1 MDLKKNLN
9 ALFLNE
15 HSIQKFKDNTFNS
28 LYLLKYKKIND
39 NFEYYNVPAVMQ
51 CRGIILEEY
60 TNKIICYSLDKFDKK
75 LDNLEIK
82 DYKVEEAIDGTQIRL
97 YYYNNEWI
105 VSTARTISA
114 KNSKWNYV
122 KTFYDLFKDVEHII
136 DYSKLNQKNTYTFIM
151 KHIENRIISNV
162 KKNELIHI
170 HTRDNETL
178 LEIEEDIG
186 VPKPKEYHFETFDEL
201 LKDLEQ
207 FDFETKGY
215 VVKSETKKYMYKT
228 KNYEYVN
235 SLKDNHRNINY
246 HYLDSG
252 AIYRVIA
259 LAIHNKKL
267 EFNQEKK
274 IVELLK
280 EIEISFEF
288 DKTFLDGKDV
298 SSEIREESISKLA
311 SKIAQ
316 NQELR
321 KSLLSF
327 QRSFAK
333 KPGLV
338 AEGRDMTT
346 VVFPGADLKIYLDA
360 SVEERSKRRHKQL
373 ILKGNNV
380 NIANL
385 VTEIT
390 LRDKQD
396 KERVHSPL
404 VIDDEAHIINNDG
417 LSVEE
422 TINKI
427 LALII

>member
-1 MDLKKNLN
+1 MSSEDI
-9 ALFLNE
+9 FT
-15 HSIQKFKDNTFNS
+15 I
-28 LYLLKYKKIND
+28 
-39 NFEYYNVPAVMQ
+39 
-51 CRGIILEEY
+51 
-60 TNKIICYSLDKFDKK
+60 
-75 LDNLEIK
+75 
-82 DYKVEEAIDGTQIRL
+82 AIDGPAG
-97 YYYNNEWI
+97 
-105 VSTARTISA
+105 SGKGTIA
-114 KNSKWNYV
+114 KELSKI
-122 KTFYDLFKDVEHII
+122 L
-136 DYSKLNQKNTYTFIM
+136 
-151 KHIENRIISNV
+151 
-162 KKNELIHI
+162 
-170 HTRDNETL
+170 
-178 LEIEEDIG
+178 
-186 VPKPKEYHFETFDEL
+186 
-201 LKDLEQ
+201 
-207 FDFETKGY
+207 
-215 VVKSETKKYMYKT
+215 
-228 KNYEYVN
+228 
-235 SLKDNHRNINY
+235 NY

-288 DKTFLDGKDV
+288 DKTFLDGKDI

-346 VVFPGADLKIYLDA
+346 VVFPDADLKIYLDA

-373 ILKGNNV
+373 ILKGINV

-385 VTEIT
+385 ETEIN

-404 VIDDEAHIINNDG
+404 IIDDEAHIINNDG

-427 LALII
+427 LALIN

>member
-1 MDLKKNLN
+1 MSSENI
-9 ALFLNE
+9 FT
-15 HSIQKFKDNTFNS
+15 I
-28 LYLLKYKKIND
+28 
-39 NFEYYNVPAVMQ
+39 
-51 CRGIILEEY
+51 
-60 TNKIICYSLDKFDKK
+60 
-75 LDNLEIK
+75 
-82 DYKVEEAIDGTQIRL
+82 AIDGPAG
-97 YYYNNEWI
+97 
-105 VSTARTISA
+105 SGKGTIA
-114 KNSKWNYV
+114 KELSKI
-122 KTFYDLFKDVEHII
+122 L
-136 DYSKLNQKNTYTFIM
+136 
-151 KHIENRIISNV
+151 
-162 KKNELIHI
+162 
-170 HTRDNETL
+170 
-178 LEIEEDIG
+178 
-186 VPKPKEYHFETFDEL
+186 
-201 LKDLEQ
+201 
-207 FDFETKGY
+207 
-215 VVKSETKKYMYKT
+215 
-228 KNYEYVN
+228 
-235 SLKDNHRNINY
+235 NY

-385 VTEIT
+385 VTEIA

-427 LALII
+427 LALLN

>member
-1 MDLKKNLN
+1 MSSEDI
-9 ALFLNE
+9 F
-15 HSIQKFKDNTFNS
+15 
-28 LYLLKYKKIND
+28 
-39 NFEYYNVPAVMQ
+39 
-51 CRGIILEEY
+51 II
-60 TNKIICYSLDKFDKK
+60 
-75 LDNLEIK
+75 
-82 DYKVEEAIDGTQIRL
+82 AIDGPAG
-97 YYYNNEWI
+97 
-105 VSTARTISA
+105 SGKGTIA
-114 KNSKWNYV
+114 KELSKI
-122 KTFYDLFKDVEHII
+122 L
-136 DYSKLNQKNTYTFIM
+136 
-151 KHIENRIISNV
+151 
-162 KKNELIHI
+162 
-170 HTRDNETL
+170 
-178 LEIEEDIG
+178 
-186 VPKPKEYHFETFDEL
+186 
-201 LKDLEQ
+201 
-207 FDFETKGY
+207 
-215 VVKSETKKYMYKT
+215 
-228 KNYEYVN
+228 
-235 SLKDNHRNINY
+235 NY

-316 NQELR
+316 DQELR

-373 ILKGNNV
+373 IDLGEKSIYAEILK
-380 NIANL
+380 
-385 VTEIT
+385 EIK

-396 KERVHSPL
+396 MARSNSPL
-404 VIDDEAHIINNDG
+404 VIPKGANIIDNSGLFNNT
-417 LSVEE
+417 LKK
-422 TINKI
+422 INQLIGQI
-427 LALII
+427 L

>member
-1 MDLKKNLN
+1 MSSEDI
-9 ALFLNE
+9 FT
-15 HSIQKFKDNTFNS
+15 I
-28 LYLLKYKKIND
+28 
-39 NFEYYNVPAVMQ
+39 
-51 CRGIILEEY
+51 
-60 TNKIICYSLDKFDKK
+60 
-75 LDNLEIK
+75 
-82 DYKVEEAIDGTQIRL
+82 AIDGPAG
-97 YYYNNEWI
+97 
-105 VSTARTISA
+105 SGKGTIA
-114 KNSKWNYV
+114 KELSKI
-122 KTFYDLFKDVEHII
+122 L
-136 DYSKLNQKNTYTFIM
+136 
-151 KHIENRIISNV
+151 
-162 KKNELIHI
+162 
-170 HTRDNETL
+170 
-178 LEIEEDIG
+178 
-186 VPKPKEYHFETFDEL
+186 
-201 LKDLEQ
+201 
-207 FDFETKGY
+207 
-215 VVKSETKKYMYKT
+215 
-228 KNYEYVN
+228 
-235 SLKDNHRNINY
+235 NY

-259 LAIHNKKL
+259 LAIRNKKL

-385 VTEIT
+385 VTEIA

-427 LALII
+427 LALIN

>member
-1 MDLKKNLN
+1 MSSEDI
-9 ALFLNE
+9 FT
-15 HSIQKFKDNTFNS
+15 I
-28 LYLLKYKKIND
+28 
-39 NFEYYNVPAVMQ
+39 
-51 CRGIILEEY
+51 
-60 TNKIICYSLDKFDKK
+60 
-75 LDNLEIK
+75 
-82 DYKVEEAIDGTQIRL
+82 AIDGPAG
-97 YYYNNEWI
+97 
-105 VSTARTISA
+105 SGKGTIA
-114 KNSKWNYV
+114 KELSKI
-122 KTFYDLFKDVEHII
+122 L
-136 DYSKLNQKNTYTFIM
+136 
-151 KHIENRIISNV
+151 
-162 KKNELIHI
+162 
-170 HTRDNETL
+170 
-178 LEIEEDIG
+178 
-186 VPKPKEYHFETFDEL
+186 
-201 LKDLEQ
+201 
-207 FDFETKGY
+207 
-215 VVKSETKKYMYKT
+215 
-228 KNYEYVN
+228 
-235 SLKDNHRNINY
+235 NY

-259 LAIHNKKL
+259 LAIRNKKL

-427 LALII
+427 LALLN

>member
-1 MDLKKNLN
+1 MS
-9 ALFLNE
+9 NE
-15 HSIQKFKDNTFNS
+15 DIFT
-28 LYLLKYKKIND
+28 I
-39 NFEYYNVPAVMQ
+39 
-51 CRGIILEEY
+51 
-60 TNKIICYSLDKFDKK
+60 
-75 LDNLEIK
+75 
-82 DYKVEEAIDGTQIRL
+82 AIDGPAG
-97 YYYNNEWI
+97 
-105 VSTARTISA
+105 SGKGTIA
-114 KNSKWNYV
+114 KELSKI
-122 KTFYDLFKDVEHII
+122 L
-136 DYSKLNQKNTYTFIM
+136 
-151 KHIENRIISNV
+151 
-162 KKNELIHI
+162 
-170 HTRDNETL
+170 
-178 LEIEEDIG
+178 
-186 VPKPKEYHFETFDEL
+186 
-201 LKDLEQ
+201 
-207 FDFETKGY
+207 
-215 VVKSETKKYMYKT
+215 
-228 KNYEYVN
+228 
-235 SLKDNHRNINY
+235 NY

-346 VVFPGADLKIYLDA
+346 VVFPSADLKIYLDA

-385 VTEIT
+385 VTEIS

-404 VIDDEAHIINNDG
+404 LIDDEAHIINNDG

-427 LALII
+427 LALLN

>member
-1 MDLKKNLN
+1 MSSENI
-9 ALFLNE
+9 FT
-15 HSIQKFKDNTFNS
+15 I
-28 LYLLKYKKIND
+28 
-39 NFEYYNVPAVMQ
+39 
-51 CRGIILEEY
+51 
-60 TNKIICYSLDKFDKK
+60 
-75 LDNLEIK
+75 
-82 DYKVEEAIDGTQIRL
+82 AIDGPAG
-97 YYYNNEWI
+97 
-105 VSTARTISA
+105 SGKGTIA
-114 KNSKWNYV
+114 KELSKI
-122 KTFYDLFKDVEHII
+122 L
-136 DYSKLNQKNTYTFIM
+136 
-151 KHIENRIISNV
+151 
-162 KKNELIHI
+162 
-170 HTRDNETL
+170 
-178 LEIEEDIG
+178 
-186 VPKPKEYHFETFDEL
+186 
-201 LKDLEQ
+201 
-207 FDFETKGY
+207 
-215 VVKSETKKYMYKT
+215 
-228 KNYEYVN
+228 
-235 SLKDNHRNINY
+235 NY

-298 SSEIREESISKLA
+298 SSDIREESIGKLA

-385 VTEIT
+385 VTEIA

-427 LALII
+427 LALINSY

>member
-1 MDLKKNLN
+1 MSSEDI
-9 ALFLNE
+9 FT
-15 HSIQKFKDNTFNS
+15 I
-28 LYLLKYKKIND
+28 
-39 NFEYYNVPAVMQ
+39 
-51 CRGIILEEY
+51 
-60 TNKIICYSLDKFDKK
+60 
-75 LDNLEIK
+75 
-82 DYKVEEAIDGTQIRL
+82 AIDGPAG
-97 YYYNNEWI
+97 
-105 VSTARTISA
+105 SGKGTIA
-114 KNSKWNYV
+114 KELSKI
-122 KTFYDLFKDVEHII
+122 L
-136 DYSKLNQKNTYTFIM
+136 
-151 KHIENRIISNV
+151 
-162 KKNELIHI
+162 
-170 HTRDNETL
+170 
-178 LEIEEDIG
+178 
-186 VPKPKEYHFETFDEL
+186 
-201 LKDLEQ
+201 
-207 FDFETKGY
+207 
-215 VVKSETKKYMYKT
+215 
-228 KNYEYVN
+228 
-235 SLKDNHRNINY
+235 NY

-288 DKTFLDGKDV
+288 DRTFLDGKDV

-385 VTEIT
+385 VTEIA

-396 KERVHSPL
+396 KERIHSPL

-427 LALII
+427 LALINSY

>member
-1 MDLKKNLN
+1 MSSEDI
-9 ALFLNE
+9 FT
-15 HSIQKFKDNTFNS
+15 I
-28 LYLLKYKKIND
+28 
-39 NFEYYNVPAVMQ
+39 
-51 CRGIILEEY
+51 
-60 TNKIICYSLDKFDKK
+60 
-75 LDNLEIK
+75 
-82 DYKVEEAIDGTQIRL
+82 AIDGPAG
-97 YYYNNEWI
+97 
-105 VSTARTISA
+105 SGKGTIA
-114 KNSKWNYV
+114 KELSKI
-122 KTFYDLFKDVEHII
+122 L
-136 DYSKLNQKNTYTFIM
+136 
-151 KHIENRIISNV
+151 
-162 KKNELIHI
+162 
-170 HTRDNETL
+170 
-178 LEIEEDIG
+178 
-186 VPKPKEYHFETFDEL
+186 
-201 LKDLEQ
+201 
-207 FDFETKGY
+207 
-215 VVKSETKKYMYKT
+215 
-228 KNYEYVN
+228 
-235 SLKDNHRNINY
+235 NY

-298 SSEIREESISKLA
+298 SSDIREESIGKLA

-427 LALII
+427 LALLN

>member
-1 MDLKKNLN
+1 MSSEDI
-9 ALFLNE
+9 FT
-15 HSIQKFKDNTFNS
+15 I
-28 LYLLKYKKIND
+28 
-39 NFEYYNVPAVMQ
+39 
-51 CRGIILEEY
+51 
-60 TNKIICYSLDKFDKK
+60 
-75 LDNLEIK
+75 
-82 DYKVEEAIDGTQIRL
+82 AIDGPAG
-97 YYYNNEWI
+97 
-105 VSTARTISA
+105 SGKGTIA
-114 KNSKWNYV
+114 KELSKI
-122 KTFYDLFKDVEHII
+122 L
-136 DYSKLNQKNTYTFIM
+136 
-151 KHIENRIISNV
+151 
-162 KKNELIHI
+162 
-170 HTRDNETL
+170 
-178 LEIEEDIG
+178 
-186 VPKPKEYHFETFDEL
+186 
-201 LKDLEQ
+201 
-207 FDFETKGY
+207 
-215 VVKSETKKYMYKT
+215 
-228 KNYEYVN
+228 
-235 SLKDNHRNINY
+235 NY

-427 LALII
+427 LALLN

>member
-1 MDLKKNLN
+1 MS
-9 ALFLNE
+9 NE
-15 HSIQKFKDNTFNS
+15 DIFT
-28 LYLLKYKKIND
+28 I
-39 NFEYYNVPAVMQ
+39 
-51 CRGIILEEY
+51 
-60 TNKIICYSLDKFDKK
+60 
-75 LDNLEIK
+75 
-82 DYKVEEAIDGTQIRL
+82 AIDGPAG
-97 YYYNNEWI
+97 
-105 VSTARTISA
+105 SGKGTIA
-114 KNSKWNYV
+114 KELSKI
-122 KTFYDLFKDVEHII
+122 L
-136 DYSKLNQKNTYTFIM
+136 
-151 KHIENRIISNV
+151 
-162 KKNELIHI
+162 
-170 HTRDNETL
+170 
-178 LEIEEDIG
+178 
-186 VPKPKEYHFETFDEL
+186 
-201 LKDLEQ
+201 
-207 FDFETKGY
+207 
-215 VVKSETKKYMYKT
+215 
-228 KNYEYVN
+228 
-235 SLKDNHRNINY
+235 NY

-346 VVFPGADLKIYLDA
+346 VVFPDADLKIYLDA
-360 SVEERSKRRHKQL
+360 SVEERSKRRYKQL

-385 VTEIT
+385 VTEIA

-396 KERVHSPL
+396 KERIHSPL

-427 LALII
+427 LALIN

>member
-1 MDLKKNLN
+1 MSSEDI
-9 ALFLNE
+9 FT
-15 HSIQKFKDNTFNS
+15 I
-28 LYLLKYKKIND
+28 
-39 NFEYYNVPAVMQ
+39 
-51 CRGIILEEY
+51 
-60 TNKIICYSLDKFDKK
+60 
-75 LDNLEIK
+75 
-82 DYKVEEAIDGTQIRL
+82 AIDGPAG
-97 YYYNNEWI
+97 
-105 VSTARTISA
+105 SGKGTIA
-114 KNSKWNYV
+114 KELSKI
-122 KTFYDLFKDVEHII
+122 L
-136 DYSKLNQKNTYTFIM
+136 
-151 KHIENRIISNV
+151 
-162 KKNELIHI
+162 
-170 HTRDNETL
+170 
-178 LEIEEDIG
+178 
-186 VPKPKEYHFETFDEL
+186 
-201 LKDLEQ
+201 
-207 FDFETKGY
+207 
-215 VVKSETKKYMYKT
+215 
-228 KNYEYVN
+228 
-235 SLKDNHRNINY
+235 NY

-346 VVFPGADLKIYLDA
+346 VVFPDADLKIYLDA

-385 VTEIT
+385 VTEIN

-404 VIDDEAHIINNDG
+404 IIDDEAHIINNDG

-427 LALII
+427 LALIN

>member
-1 MDLKKNLN
+1 MSSENI
-9 ALFLNE
+9 FT
-15 HSIQKFKDNTFNS
+15 I
-28 LYLLKYKKIND
+28 
-39 NFEYYNVPAVMQ
+39 
-51 CRGIILEEY
+51 
-60 TNKIICYSLDKFDKK
+60 
-75 LDNLEIK
+75 
-82 DYKVEEAIDGTQIRL
+82 AIDGPAGSGKGT
-97 YYYNNEWI
+97 
-105 VSTARTISA
+105 VA
-114 KNSKWNYV
+114 KELSKI
-122 KTFYDLFKDVEHII
+122 L
-136 DYSKLNQKNTYTFIM
+136 
-151 KHIENRIISNV
+151 
-162 KKNELIHI
+162 
-170 HTRDNETL
+170 
-178 LEIEEDIG
+178 
-186 VPKPKEYHFETFDEL
+186 
-201 LKDLEQ
+201 
-207 FDFETKGY
+207 
-215 VVKSETKKYMYKT
+215 
-228 KNYEYVN
+228 
-235 SLKDNHRNINY
+235 NY

-288 DKTFLDGKDV
+288 DRTFLDGKDV

-385 VTEIT
+385 VTEIA

-427 LALII
+427 LALIN

>member
-1 MDLKKNLN
+1 MSSEDI
-9 ALFLNE
+9 FT
-15 HSIQKFKDNTFNS
+15 I
-28 LYLLKYKKIND
+28 
-39 NFEYYNVPAVMQ
+39 
-51 CRGIILEEY
+51 
-60 TNKIICYSLDKFDKK
+60 
-75 LDNLEIK
+75 
-82 DYKVEEAIDGTQIRL
+82 AIDGPAG
-97 YYYNNEWI
+97 
-105 VSTARTISA
+105 SGKGTIA
-114 KNSKWNYV
+114 KELSKI
-122 KTFYDLFKDVEHII
+122 L
-136 DYSKLNQKNTYTFIM
+136 
-151 KHIENRIISNV
+151 
-162 KKNELIHI
+162 
-170 HTRDNETL
+170 
-178 LEIEEDIG
+178 
-186 VPKPKEYHFETFDEL
+186 
-201 LKDLEQ
+201 
-207 FDFETKGY
+207 
-215 VVKSETKKYMYKT
+215 
-228 KNYEYVN
+228 
-235 SLKDNHRNINY
+235 NY

-288 DKTFLDGKDV
+288 DRTFLDGKDV
-298 SSEIREESISKLA
+298 SSEIREENISKLA

-373 ILKGNNV
+373 ISKGNNV

-427 LALII
+427 LALLN

>member
-1 MDLKKNLN
+1 MSSEDI
-9 ALFLNE
+9 FT
-15 HSIQKFKDNTFNS
+15 I
-28 LYLLKYKKIND
+28 
-39 NFEYYNVPAVMQ
+39 
-51 CRGIILEEY
+51 
-60 TNKIICYSLDKFDKK
+60 
-75 LDNLEIK
+75 
-82 DYKVEEAIDGTQIRL
+82 AIDGPAG
-97 YYYNNEWI
+97 
-105 VSTARTISA
+105 SGKGTIA
-114 KNSKWNYV
+114 KELSKI
-122 KTFYDLFKDVEHII
+122 L
-136 DYSKLNQKNTYTFIM
+136 
-151 KHIENRIISNV
+151 
-162 KKNELIHI
+162 
-170 HTRDNETL
+170 
-178 LEIEEDIG
+178 
-186 VPKPKEYHFETFDEL
+186 
-201 LKDLEQ
+201 
-207 FDFETKGY
+207 
-215 VVKSETKKYMYKT
+215 
-228 KNYEYVN
+228 
-235 SLKDNHRNINY
+235 NY

-274 IVELLK
+274 IVDLLK

-338 AEGRDMTT
+338 AEGRDMAT
-346 VVFPGADLKIYLDA
+346 VVFPSADLKIYLDA

-385 VTEIT
+385 VTEIA

-427 LALII
+427 LALLN

>member
-1 MDLKKNLN
+1 MSSEDI
-9 ALFLNE
+9 F
-15 HSIQKFKDNTFNS
+15 
-28 LYLLKYKKIND
+28 
-39 NFEYYNVPAVMQ
+39 
-51 CRGIILEEY
+51 II
-60 TNKIICYSLDKFDKK
+60 
-75 LDNLEIK
+75 
-82 DYKVEEAIDGTQIRL
+82 AIDGPAG
-97 YYYNNEWI
+97 
-105 VSTARTISA
+105 SGKGTIA
-114 KNSKWNYV
+114 KELSKI
-122 KTFYDLFKDVEHII
+122 L
-136 DYSKLNQKNTYTFIM
+136 
-151 KHIENRIISNV
+151 
-162 KKNELIHI
+162 
-170 HTRDNETL
+170 
-178 LEIEEDIG
+178 
-186 VPKPKEYHFETFDEL
+186 
-201 LKDLEQ
+201 
-207 FDFETKGY
+207 
-215 VVKSETKKYMYKT
+215 
-228 KNYEYVN
+228 
-235 SLKDNHRNINY
+235 NY

-346 VVFPGADLKIYLDA
+346 VVFPSADLKIYLDA

>member
-1 MDLKKNLN
+1 MSSEDI
-9 ALFLNE
+9 FT
-15 HSIQKFKDNTFNS
+15 I
-28 LYLLKYKKIND
+28 
-39 NFEYYNVPAVMQ
+39 
-51 CRGIILEEY
+51 
-60 TNKIICYSLDKFDKK
+60 
-75 LDNLEIK
+75 
-82 DYKVEEAIDGTQIRL
+82 AIDGPAG
-97 YYYNNEWI
+97 
-105 VSTARTISA
+105 SGKGTIA
-114 KNSKWNYV
+114 KELSKI
-122 KTFYDLFKDVEHII
+122 L
-136 DYSKLNQKNTYTFIM
+136 
-151 KHIENRIISNV
+151 
-162 KKNELIHI
+162 
-170 HTRDNETL
+170 
-178 LEIEEDIG
+178 
-186 VPKPKEYHFETFDEL
+186 
-201 LKDLEQ
+201 
-207 FDFETKGY
+207 
-215 VVKSETKKYMYKT
+215 
-228 KNYEYVN
+228 
-235 SLKDNHRNINY
+235 NY

-385 VTEIT
+385 VTEIA

-404 VIDDEAHIINNDG
+404 LIDDEAHIINNDG

-422 TINKI
+422 TVNKI
-427 LALII
+427 LALIN

>member
-1 MDLKKNLN
+1 MSSEDI
-9 ALFLNE
+9 FT
-15 HSIQKFKDNTFNS
+15 I
-28 LYLLKYKKIND
+28 
-39 NFEYYNVPAVMQ
+39 
-51 CRGIILEEY
+51 
-60 TNKIICYSLDKFDKK
+60 
-75 LDNLEIK
+75 
-82 DYKVEEAIDGTQIRL
+82 AIDGPAG
-97 YYYNNEWI
+97 
-105 VSTARTISA
+105 SGKGTIA
-114 KNSKWNYV
+114 KELSKI
-122 KTFYDLFKDVEHII
+122 L
-136 DYSKLNQKNTYTFIM
+136 
-151 KHIENRIISNV
+151 
-162 KKNELIHI
+162 
-170 HTRDNETL
+170 
-178 LEIEEDIG
+178 
-186 VPKPKEYHFETFDEL
+186 
-201 LKDLEQ
+201 
-207 FDFETKGY
+207 
-215 VVKSETKKYMYKT
+215 
-228 KNYEYVN
+228 
-235 SLKDNHRNINY
+235 NY

-259 LAIHNKKL
+259 LAIRNKKL

-346 VVFPGADLKIYLDA
+346 VVFPDADLKIYLDA

-373 ILKGNNV
+373 ISKGNNV

-427 LALII
+427 LALIN

>member
-1 MDLKKNLN
+1 MS
-9 ALFLNE
+9 NE
-15 HSIQKFKDNTFNS
+15 DIFT
-28 LYLLKYKKIND
+28 I
-39 NFEYYNVPAVMQ
+39 
-51 CRGIILEEY
+51 
-60 TNKIICYSLDKFDKK
+60 
-75 LDNLEIK
+75 
-82 DYKVEEAIDGTQIRL
+82 AIDGPAG
-97 YYYNNEWI
+97 
-105 VSTARTISA
+105 SGKGTIA
-114 KNSKWNYV
+114 KELSKI
-122 KTFYDLFKDVEHII
+122 L
-136 DYSKLNQKNTYTFIM
+136 
-151 KHIENRIISNV
+151 
-162 KKNELIHI
+162 
-170 HTRDNETL
+170 
-178 LEIEEDIG
+178 
-186 VPKPKEYHFETFDEL
+186 
-201 LKDLEQ
+201 
-207 FDFETKGY
+207 
-215 VVKSETKKYMYKT
+215 
-228 KNYEYVN
+228 
-235 SLKDNHRNINY
+235 NY

-346 VVFPGADLKIYLDA
+346 VVFPDADLKIYLDA

-373 ILKGNNV
+373 ISKGNNV

-385 VTEIT
+385 ETEIA
-390 LRDKQD
+390 LRDRQD

-427 LALII
+427 LALLN

>member
-1 MDLKKNLN
+1 MSSEDI
-9 ALFLNE
+9 FT
-15 HSIQKFKDNTFNS
+15 I
-28 LYLLKYKKIND
+28 
-39 NFEYYNVPAVMQ
+39 
-51 CRGIILEEY
+51 
-60 TNKIICYSLDKFDKK
+60 
-75 LDNLEIK
+75 
-82 DYKVEEAIDGTQIRL
+82 AIDGPAG
-97 YYYNNEWI
+97 
-105 VSTARTISA
+105 SGKGTIA
-114 KNSKWNYV
+114 KELSKI
-122 KTFYDLFKDVEHII
+122 L
-136 DYSKLNQKNTYTFIM
+136 
-151 KHIENRIISNV
+151 
-162 KKNELIHI
+162 
-170 HTRDNETL
+170 
-178 LEIEEDIG
+178 
-186 VPKPKEYHFETFDEL
+186 
-201 LKDLEQ
+201 
-207 FDFETKGY
+207 
-215 VVKSETKKYMYKT
+215 
-228 KNYEYVN
+228 
-235 SLKDNHRNINY
+235 NY

-298 SSEIREESISKLA
+298 SYEIREESISKLA

-385 VTEIT
+385 VTEIA
-390 LRDKQD
+390 LRDQQD

-427 LALII
+427 LALIN

>member
-1 MDLKKNLN
+1 MSSEDI
-9 ALFLNE
+9 FT
-15 HSIQKFKDNTFNS
+15 I
-28 LYLLKYKKIND
+28 
-39 NFEYYNVPAVMQ
+39 
-51 CRGIILEEY
+51 
-60 TNKIICYSLDKFDKK
+60 
-75 LDNLEIK
+75 
-82 DYKVEEAIDGTQIRL
+82 AIDGPAG
-97 YYYNNEWI
+97 
-105 VSTARTISA
+105 SGKGTIA
-114 KNSKWNYV
+114 KELSKI
-122 KTFYDLFKDVEHII
+122 L
-136 DYSKLNQKNTYTFIM
+136 
-151 KHIENRIISNV
+151 
-162 KKNELIHI
+162 
-170 HTRDNETL
+170 
-178 LEIEEDIG
+178 
-186 VPKPKEYHFETFDEL
+186 
-201 LKDLEQ
+201 
-207 FDFETKGY
+207 
-215 VVKSETKKYMYKT
+215 
-228 KNYEYVN
+228 
-235 SLKDNHRNINY
+235 NY

-252 AIYRVIA
+252 AIYSVIA

-288 DKTFLDGKDV
+288 EKTFLDGKDV

-427 LALII
+427 LALLN

>member
-1 MDLKKNLN
+1 MSSEDI
-9 ALFLNE
+9 FT
-15 HSIQKFKDNTFNS
+15 I
-28 LYLLKYKKIND
+28 
-39 NFEYYNVPAVMQ
+39 
-51 CRGIILEEY
+51 
-60 TNKIICYSLDKFDKK
+60 
-75 LDNLEIK
+75 
-82 DYKVEEAIDGTQIRL
+82 AIDGPAG
-97 YYYNNEWI
+97 
-105 VSTARTISA
+105 SGKGTIA
-114 KNSKWNYV
+114 KELSKI
-122 KTFYDLFKDVEHII
+122 L
-136 DYSKLNQKNTYTFIM
+136 
-151 KHIENRIISNV
+151 
-162 KKNELIHI
+162 
-170 HTRDNETL
+170 
-178 LEIEEDIG
+178 
-186 VPKPKEYHFETFDEL
+186 
-201 LKDLEQ
+201 
-207 FDFETKGY
+207 
-215 VVKSETKKYMYKT
+215 
-228 KNYEYVN
+228 
-235 SLKDNHRNINY
+235 NY

-385 VTEIT
+385 VTEIA

-427 LALII
+427 LALLN

>member
-1 MDLKKNLN
+1 MSSEDI
-9 ALFLNE
+9 F
-15 HSIQKFKDNTFNS
+15 
-28 LYLLKYKKIND
+28 
-39 NFEYYNVPAVMQ
+39 
-51 CRGIILEEY
+51 II
-60 TNKIICYSLDKFDKK
+60 
-75 LDNLEIK
+75 
-82 DYKVEEAIDGTQIRL
+82 AIDGPAG
-97 YYYNNEWI
+97 
-105 VSTARTISA
+105 SGKGTIA
-114 KNSKWNYV
+114 KELSKI
-122 KTFYDLFKDVEHII
+122 L
-136 DYSKLNQKNTYTFIM
+136 
-151 KHIENRIISNV
+151 
-162 KKNELIHI
+162 
-170 HTRDNETL
+170 
-178 LEIEEDIG
+178 
-186 VPKPKEYHFETFDEL
+186 
-201 LKDLEQ
+201 
-207 FDFETKGY
+207 
-215 VVKSETKKYMYKT
+215 
-228 KNYEYVN
+228 
-235 SLKDNHRNINY
+235 NY

-288 DKTFLDGKDV
+288 DRTFLDGKDV

-396 KERVHSPL
+396 KDRVHSPL

-427 LALII
+427 LALIN

>member
-1 MDLKKNLN
+1 MSS
-9 ALFLNE
+9 E
-15 HSIQKFKDNTFNS
+15 NTFT
-28 LYLLKYKKIND
+28 I
-39 NFEYYNVPAVMQ
+39 
-51 CRGIILEEY
+51 
-60 TNKIICYSLDKFDKK
+60 
-75 LDNLEIK
+75 
-82 DYKVEEAIDGTQIRL
+82 AIDGPAG
-97 YYYNNEWI
+97 
-105 VSTARTISA
+105 SGKGTIA
-114 KNSKWNYV
+114 KELSKI
-122 KTFYDLFKDVEHII
+122 L
-136 DYSKLNQKNTYTFIM
+136 
-151 KHIENRIISNV
+151 
-162 KKNELIHI
+162 
-170 HTRDNETL
+170 
-178 LEIEEDIG
+178 
-186 VPKPKEYHFETFDEL
+186 
-201 LKDLEQ
+201 
-207 FDFETKGY
+207 
-215 VVKSETKKYMYKT
+215 
-228 KNYEYVN
+228 
-235 SLKDNHRNINY
+235 NY

-288 DKTFLDGKDV
+288 DRTFLDGKDV

-427 LALII
+427 LALIN

>member
-1 MDLKKNLN
+1 MSSEDI
-9 ALFLNE
+9 FT
-15 HSIQKFKDNTFNS
+15 I
-28 LYLLKYKKIND
+28 
-39 NFEYYNVPAVMQ
+39 
-51 CRGIILEEY
+51 
-60 TNKIICYSLDKFDKK
+60 
-75 LDNLEIK
+75 
-82 DYKVEEAIDGTQIRL
+82 AIDGPAGSGKGT
-97 YYYNNEWI
+97 
-105 VSTARTISA
+105 VA
-114 KNSKWNYV
+114 KELSKI
-122 KTFYDLFKDVEHII
+122 L
-136 DYSKLNQKNTYTFIM
+136 
-151 KHIENRIISNV
+151 
-162 KKNELIHI
+162 
-170 HTRDNETL
+170 
-178 LEIEEDIG
+178 
-186 VPKPKEYHFETFDEL
+186 
-201 LKDLEQ
+201 
-207 FDFETKGY
+207 
-215 VVKSETKKYMYKT
+215 
-228 KNYEYVN
+228 
-235 SLKDNHRNINY
+235 NY

-385 VTEIT
+385 ETEIA

-404 VIDDEAHIINNDG
+404 LIDDEAHIINNDG

-427 LALII
+427 LALIN